1 MEHPCHDYFF
11 FCTTTKNRRTYQG
24 AVGMGKSKQRDEP
37 GLYNSMLVDGPNRCT
52 CSSSGRAA
60 ASPCAERA
68 LTPTPPRRLTKTF
81 STLSFI
87 TVGDKYG
94 QKPYKA
100 TRFAGKQF
108 QTVFPKAGRT
118 ANTYF
123 TSPRPLARCTACAS
137 VCPVP

>member
-1 MEHPCHDYFF
+1 MSPASTMPCSW
-11 FCTTTKNRRTYQG
+11 TARTG
-24 AVGMGKSKQRDEP
+24 ALHR
-37 GLYNSMLVDGPNRCT
+37 
-52 CSSSGRAA
+52 RAA
-60 ASPCAERA
+60 ARPRGRVAQRPARAE
-68 LTPTPPRRLTKTF
+68 LTAPAPPPARRLTKTF

-123 TSPRPLARCTACAS
+123 TSPRPARRAAPARERRAARARVFAS
-137 VCPVP
+137 YRSGRR